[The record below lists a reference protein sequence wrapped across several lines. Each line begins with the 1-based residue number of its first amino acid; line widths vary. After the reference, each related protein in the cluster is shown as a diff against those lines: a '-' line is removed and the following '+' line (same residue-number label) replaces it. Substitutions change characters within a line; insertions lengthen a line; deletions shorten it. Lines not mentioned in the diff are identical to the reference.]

1 MVTKRNLVQ
10 AIIEKVENN
19 YDDVEIRTNMVEGYK
34 RPEKIIF
41 KGNQEK
47 GFIPDVLFR
56 SEKST
61 DLYEIELDQDYK
73 LEKWRLFSLYSTQ
86 KKGDFNIVT
95 PEANLHQLR
104 KLLTEHQINA
114 RIFYFS

>member
-1 MVTKRNLVQ
+1 MVTKKNVVQ

-19 YDDVEIRTNMVEGYK
+19 YNDVEIRTNMVEGYE

-41 KGNQEK
+41 KGNQDK
-47 GFIPDVLFR
+47 GFTPDVLFR

-61 DLYEIELDQDYK
+61 DLYEIELNQDYK
-73 LEKWRLFSLYSTQ
+73 LDKWRLFSLYSTQ

-95 PEANLHQLR
+95 HEDYLHQLR
-104 KLLTEHQINA
+104 EVLKEHQINA
-114 RIFYFS
+114 KIIYFS